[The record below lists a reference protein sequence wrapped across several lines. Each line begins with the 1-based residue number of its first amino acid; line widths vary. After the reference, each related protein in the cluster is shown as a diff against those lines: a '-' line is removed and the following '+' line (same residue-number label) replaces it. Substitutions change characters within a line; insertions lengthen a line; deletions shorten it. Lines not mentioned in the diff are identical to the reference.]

1 MFTLIFIFMFLIY
14 QIIYIT
20 KIDMVYFHF
29 YNIYTACSFFSFHT
43 FWSHS
48 NKAVQHAVPLTATHI
63 NDKALIKIEKIKMQY
78 RKGFKNVNIS
88 NGLFFFERFSLIT
101 ATMCANN
108 FFRCTNARYLICIHT
123 PSQL

>member
-29 YNIYTACSFFSFHT
+29 YNIYTACSFFLST
-43 FWSHS
+43 QLSHS
-48 NKAVQHAVPLTATHI
+48 NKTVQQAVPLIATHI
-63 NDKALIKIEKIKMQY
+63 KDEALILIKKYEMQCW
-78 RKGFKNVNIS
+78 KGFKNADIS
-88 NGLFFFERFSLIT
+88 IGLFFFERFSLIT